1 MKRAEHLLDTIEK
14 WIEAGSVGNLIIY
27 HPPKIMSFGVYYEET
42 IKVHE
47 LPENIRDAI
56 NLIVKTLGASR
67 GEFFTKEDGS
77 ADRIKIVR
85 LVDV

>member
-1 MKRAEHLLDTIEK
+1 MKRAEYLLDTIEK

-27 HPPKIMSFGVYYEET
+27 HPPKVMSFGVYSEET
-42 IKVHE
+42 IKARE
-47 LPENIRDAI
+47 LPENLRDAL
-56 NLIVKTLGASR
+56 NLIVKSLGATR

-85 LVDV
+85 SVDV